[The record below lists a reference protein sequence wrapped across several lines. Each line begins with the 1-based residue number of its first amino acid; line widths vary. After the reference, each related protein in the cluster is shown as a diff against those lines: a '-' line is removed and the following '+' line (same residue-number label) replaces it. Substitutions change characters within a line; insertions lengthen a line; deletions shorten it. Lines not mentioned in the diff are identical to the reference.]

1 MHHPDLV
8 YSYGMYNNIHRLL
21 HHPDVTRSGASADRL
36 APHSILLPGNTFGEK
51 KSFDHTGT
59 LAFDVITIEG
69 RK

>member
-1 MHHPDLV
+1 M
-8 YSYGMYNNIHRLL
+8 LL
-21 HHPDVTRSGASADRL
+21 HHPDVARSGASADRL

-59 LAFDVITIEG
+59 LAFDVITVEG